1 MLPSLCLPKWL
12 LSLYD
17 IYRTIPCMMQLR
29 TWRIWTWL
37 YRRFSGFSQQY
48 QCEHVTVH
56 DTHTGIKCKYCSI
69 NFIRLQTFSHF
80 VVCCLYVCTYLY
92 TYIHSK
98 QLQSKRLL
106 TALAG
111 FPFAASIYPVL
122 CSVLLHV
129 SSHSK
134 HLKLS

>member
-80 VVCCLYVCTYLY
+80 VVCCLYVY
-92 TYIHSK
+92 TLK
-98 QLQSKRLL
+98 
-106 TALAG
+106 TATEQTVVDC
-111 FPFAASIYPVL
+111 FSWISIRSIYI
-122 CSVLLHV
+122 
-129 SSHSK
+129 SSALFSTFACFIS
-134 HLKLS
+134 LKTSQA